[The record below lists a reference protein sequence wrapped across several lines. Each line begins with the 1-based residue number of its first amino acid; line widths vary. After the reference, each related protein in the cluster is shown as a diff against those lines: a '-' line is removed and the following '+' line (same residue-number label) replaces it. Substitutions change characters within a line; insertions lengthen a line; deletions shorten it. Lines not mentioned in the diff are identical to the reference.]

1 MLGATYS
8 YQKARYDGGNG
19 LRDVPNSLE
28 HLASFKGAVPIL
40 GRTLMAMSRVSIE
53 GPRPDRNDAA
63 DAPPQESTPT
73 GVIWDFVL
81 SGEVERMGVRYAL
94 GVYNAMDWRYTA
106 IPSGEFRQRQIVQA
120 GRTLLANVTVSF

>member
-8 YQKARYDGGNG
+8 YQRASYVGGGG
-19 LRDVPNSLE
+19 LGAVPNTLQ

-40 GRTLMAMSRVSIE
+40 GRTLMAMSKVSIE
-53 GPRPDRNDAA
+53 GPRPDRNDAPGA
-63 DAPPQESTPT
+63 VQEMTDT

-94 GVYNAMDWRYTA
+94 GLYNAMDWKYTA
-106 IPSGEFRQRQIVQA
+106 IPSGEFRQSQIIQS
-120 GRTLLANVTVSF
+120 GRTALANVGISF